1 MSPDPATGPPGRQP
15 RHKTPETMSV
25 WRFLNTGLRDGA
37 TNMALD
43 EALLAGVDR
52 GDSSPTV
59 RVFGWLP
66 PTVSVG
72 HSQDAE
78 AELDL
83 DACARAGVGVVR
95 RPTGG
100 RAVLHAGELTYSVVG
115 PSGEAPLGATILE
128 TYRAIGEALV
138 AGLGALGVQAGLEET
153 GTDPG
158 IRRGGASAPCFVSS
172 GRFEVVVAGRKL
184 IGSAQR
190 RVGRGVL
197 QHGSLLI
204 DSRHTGLAD
213 LLPSLTGVEREAVRR
228 SLEAR
233 TTTLERVL
241 GRPIAFDEVAAAVR
255 KGFADAWGVELRDG
269 AVSSSED
276 HAAAELA
283 TACAVAR

>member
-1 MSPDPATGPPGRQP
+1 MSPDQATGPPGRTP
-15 RHKTPETMSV
+15 RHKTPESMTV

-43 EALLAGVDR
+43 EALLVSVNRGV
-52 GDSSPTV
+52 SPPTV

-66 PTVSVG
+66 PTVSIG
-72 HSQDAE
+72 HSQDPGAE
-78 AELDL
+78 IDL

-100 RAVLHAGELTYSVVG
+100 RAVFHAGELTYSVVG
-115 PSGEAPLGATILE
+115 PSGAAPLGATIME
-128 TYRAIGEALV
+128 AYRAIGEALV
-138 AGLGALGVQAGLEET
+138 AGLAALGVAAGLEET

-158 IRRGGASAPCFVSS
+158 IRRGGASPPCFVSS
-172 GRFEVVVAGRKL
+172 GRFEVVVGGRKL

-204 DSRHTGLAD
+204 DSRHAGLAD
-213 LLPSLTGVEREAVRR
+213 LLPSLTATERAAVRR

-233 TTTLERVL
+233 TATLEGIL
-241 GRPIAFDEVAAAVR
+241 GRPVGFDEVAAAVR
-255 KGFADAWGVELRDG
+255 TGFAGAWDVELPEG
-269 AVSSSED
+269 ALTDSET
-276 HAAAELA
+276 ALTTELA
-283 TACAVAR
+283 STYAIGR